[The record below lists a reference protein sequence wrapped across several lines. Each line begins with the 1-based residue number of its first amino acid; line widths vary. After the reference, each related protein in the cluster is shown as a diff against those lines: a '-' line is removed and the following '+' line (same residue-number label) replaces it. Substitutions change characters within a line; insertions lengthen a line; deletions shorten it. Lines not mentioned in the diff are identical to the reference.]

1 MIDEGWEHV
10 FTSQCAQCIFDC
22 VPYLMKQSSH
32 HITANIVFRNLRDP
46 KNMQISEYYRIRLS
60 NVFFCKKKQ
69 LVHPNHTSSA
79 VSYSPMR
86 QYDNPIPPRLAAHT
100 AEST

>member
-1 MIDEGWEHV
+1 
-10 FTSQCAQCIFDC
+10 
-22 VPYLMKQSSH
+22 
-32 HITANIVFRNLRDP
+32 
-46 KNMQISEYYRIRLS
+46 MQISEYYRIRLS